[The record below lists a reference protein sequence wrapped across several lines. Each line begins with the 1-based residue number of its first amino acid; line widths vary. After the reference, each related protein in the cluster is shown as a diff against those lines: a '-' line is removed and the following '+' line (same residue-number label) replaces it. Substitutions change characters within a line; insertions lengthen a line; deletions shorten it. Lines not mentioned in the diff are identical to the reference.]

1 VISKMRLGLVA
12 TALAGGIAIVAS
24 GFQASAQD
32 DVVAVV
38 NGKKITE
45 ADVRFAESEI
55 GSDLGSLPEAT
66 KRRVLVEYLIENQL
80 FAEAAEG
87 EKLASTPEFDGR
99 MQYWRRRALR
109 DTYFDAAVK
118 NAVTEAQAKALYD
131 QQIKLLKPEEEIKAR
146 HILVESEEKAKEIAE
161 KIAHGADFAEM
172 AKQYSKDPGTKDDG
186 GSLGYFTRGQM
197 VPQFEEAAFKLE
209 TGDVSEPVQTQFGWH
224 LIQVEDRRQR
234 KPPEFDVIKDRLIA
248 SMIHR
253 KAQEIAA
260 KLRGDATIEYVDPEI
275 KQQVER
281 EKQPGAEAPK
291 Q

>member
-1 VISKMRLGLVA
+1 VISKLRLGLVA
-12 TALAGGIAIVAS
+12 AALAVGLAIVP
-24 GFQASAQD
+24 GYQATAQD

-45 ADVRFAESEI
+45 ADVRLAEAEI
-55 GSDLGSLPEAT
+55 GTDLGSLPDAT

-87 EKLASTPEFDGR
+87 EKLGSTPEFDGR

-109 DTYFDAAVK
+109 DTYFDKTVKGAVS
-118 NAVTEAQAKALYD
+118 EADAKELYD
-131 QQIKLLKPEEEIKAR
+131 QQVKLLKPEEEVKAR
-146 HILVESEEKAKEIAE
+146 HILVESQDKAKEIAE

-172 AKQYSKDPGTKDDG
+172 AKQFSKDPGTKDEG
-186 GSLGYFTRGQM
+186 GSLGYFSRGQM

-234 KPPEFDVIKDRLIA
+234 KPPEFDAIKERLMA
-248 SMIHR
+248 SMMHR

-260 KLRGDATIEYVDPEI
+260 KLRGGAAIEYVDPDI

-281 EKQPGAEAPK
+281 EKQPGAGAPK

>member
-1 VISKMRLGLVA
+1 MISIVRQGIMA
-12 TALAGGIAIVAS
+12 AALAGSLLLSPTQYAL
-24 GFQASAQD
+24 AQD
-32 DVVAVV
+32 GVVAIV
-38 NGKKITE
+38 NGKTITE
-45 ADVRFAESEI
+45 ADVRLAEAEV

-87 EKLASTPEFDGR
+87 DQLGSGPEFDGR

-109 DTYFDAAVK
+109 DTYFDKTVK
-118 NAVTEAQAKALYD
+118 EAVTEADAKRLYD
-131 QQIKLLKPEEEIKAR
+131 EQVKLLKPEEEVKAR
-146 HILVESEEKAKEIAE
+146 HILVESEDKAKEIAE

-186 GSLGYFTRGQM
+186 GALGYFSRGQM

-209 TGDVSEPVQTQFGWH
+209 PGDVSDPVETQFGWH
-224 LIQVEDRRQR
+224 LIQVEDKRQR
-234 KPPEFDVIKDRLIA
+234 KPPEFDAIKDRLLA

-260 KLRGDATIEYVDPEI
+260 SLRGKATIEYVDPAI
-275 KQQVER
+275 KQQVES
-281 EKQPGAEAPK
+281 EKQSGAPAPT